1 MPVQTRSQ
9 TKLIEKLIGHPNVT
23 IRQKHTQNKNQKK
36 TKATKLLDDDDDEK
50 WGPPIS
56 IDNDTLQDLNKLH
69 SFLKKT
75 NQIELKIEEITNPF
89 DENHP

>member
-9 TKLIEKLIGHPNVT
+9 TKLIEKLIGHPNANVT
-23 IRQKHTQNKNQKK
+23 IRQKHTQNKKQ
-36 TKATKLLDDDDDEK
+36 KLLDDDDDEE

-75 NQIELKIEEITNPF
+75 NHIELKIEEITNPF